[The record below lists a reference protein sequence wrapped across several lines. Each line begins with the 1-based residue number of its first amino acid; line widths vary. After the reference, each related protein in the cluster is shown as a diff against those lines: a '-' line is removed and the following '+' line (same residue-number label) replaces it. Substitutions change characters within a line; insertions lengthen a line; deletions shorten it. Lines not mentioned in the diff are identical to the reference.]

1 MPARLLVAH
10 RQTLLFLGAVVVPS
24 AVLMA
29 LGIRTIRQDEELRLK
44 RRSEERLRI
53 VELARQELLAR
64 LEGVRLRATAGQVTP
79 RDRAVG
85 MLARFASGRL
95 MMPWETAVADREAD
109 GAFQGALQQAERQL
123 HQLRDPV
130 GASAQARAAAL
141 KARTR
146 AQRARAD
153 LLLAACLSAQ
163 GHQKATRDVVRG
175 LLRLNPQPVDEF
187 GVPYAFYATQ
197 RLLEGAS
204 SAEQREV
211 LEGLSQA
218 LETTWLSPVAAH
230 MAADLSARLGAA
242 GLHEVAAQHASEL
255 ERLAD
260 LPSVLPTLEKAGPQG
275 WISFG
280 KPPWLLG
287 LTGQPGDPDRLLIA
301 VRAQELLAAIR
312 LPVGARWDLGGT
324 TDATP
329 LGEPFSGLRLAILPD
344 PVGNRNGSGR
354 LFFVAALLL
363 VVSVAAF
370 SAWLLNR
377 DVRRE
382 ARLARLRSQF
392 VSSVS
397 HELRTPI
404 STIRTCAELL
414 DMGRIGDT
422 RQVSEYLRAII
433 GESDRLSRLVDGV
446 LDFARTE
453 QGERAYHFQSVSLAD
468 VIQSAVRELEYQL
481 AQGGF
486 DLRIDADPEVPDVRA
501 DPEALAQAVGNLL
514 SNAMKYSGERRQ
526 IEVSL
531 RRDGRHA
538 VVRVRDHGIG
548 IAPEEHARIFEGFY
562 RAPLPDGREVP
573 GAGLGLTIVDQ
584 IVKAHGG
591 QVTVESQPGQ
601 GSTFSLWLPISEQS

>member
-1 MPARLLVAH
+1 MAH

-24 AVLMA
+24 AVLVA
-29 LGIRTIRQDEELRLK
+29 LGIRTIRQDEELRQT
-44 RRSEERLRI
+44 RRTEERLRI
-53 VELARQELLAR
+53 VELVRQELLTR

-79 RDRAVG
+79 RDRAVAL
-85 MLARFASGRL
+85 LARLASGRL
-95 MMPWETAVADREAD
+95 TMPWESAVAGREAAD
-109 GAFQGALQQAERQL
+109 ASQAALQQAERQL
-123 HQLRDPV
+123 HQLHDPE
-130 GASAQARAAAL
+130 GASAQAREAAR
-141 KARTR
+141 KARTP

-153 LLLAACLSAQ
+153 LLFAACLSAK
-163 GHQKATRDVVRG
+163 GDRRGAREVARG
-175 LLRLNPQPVDEF
+175 LLRLKPPPVDEY
-187 GVPYAFYATQ
+187 GVPYAFYAAQ
-197 RLLEGAS
+197 RLFDRAS

-211 LEGLSQA
+211 LEGLSQT
-218 LETTWLSPVAAH
+218 LETTWLSPAAAH

-242 GLHEVAAQHASEL
+242 GLHAVAARHASEL

-260 LPSVLPTLEKAGPQG
+260 LQSELPALEKAGPQS
-275 WISFG
+275 WTVFG
-280 KPPWLLG
+280 KPPWMLG
-287 LTGQPGDPDRLLIA
+287 LTGQPGDPERLLIA
-301 VRAQELLAAIR
+301 VRAQELLAAIQ
-312 LPVGARWDLGGT
+312 LPGGVRWALGGT
-324 TDATP
+324 TGAAP
-329 LGEPFSGLRLAILPD
+329 LGEPFSGLRLAVLSD
-344 PVGNRNGSGR
+344 VVSDRTGSGR
-354 LFFVAALLL
+354 LFYLSALLL
-363 VVSVAAF
+363 VLSVAAF

-404 STIRTCAELL
+404 SSIRTCAELI
-414 DMGRIGDT
+414 DMGRIRDA
-422 RQVSEYLRAII
+422 RQVSEYLKAII
-433 GESDRLSRLVDGV
+433 GESERLSRLVDGI

-453 QGERAYHFQSVSLAD
+453 QGERAYHFQSVSLAE
-468 VIQSAVRELEYQL
+468 VMQSAARELEYQS

-486 DLRIDADPEVPDVRA
+486 DLRIDADPGVPDVRA
-501 DPEALAQAVGNLL
+501 DPDALAQAVANLL

-538 VVRVRDHGIG
+538 VIRVRDHGIG

-591 QVTVESQPGQ
+591 RVTVESETGQ
-601 GSTFSLWLPISEQS
+601 GSTFSLWLPLSEQS